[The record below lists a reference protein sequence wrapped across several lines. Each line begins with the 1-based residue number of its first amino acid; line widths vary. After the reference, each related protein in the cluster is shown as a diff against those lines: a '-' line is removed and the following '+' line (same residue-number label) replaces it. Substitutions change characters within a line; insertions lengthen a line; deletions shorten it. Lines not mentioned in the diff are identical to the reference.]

1 MRETIPALASTA
13 LTEVARHCC
22 ELEEGNFA
30 VGFDSGSL
38 HIYGSDGV
46 EISTIGLN
54 ERIIGLANLDGNVV
68 AATST
73 GGVRAFSDKPLWEYS
88 IESGCEM
95 IYPHPD
101 GVLVADSSNRL
112 LLISS
117 QGNLLTSI
125 ECKLPE
131 HISCSSY
138 GVCAVALED
147 GSVLILNSSMEQ
159 LHESPAAA
167 DDVETVSCM
176 TFRSDGVLVVARNS
190 LGVVVDNRP
199 ENRIE
204 CWHPERGL
212 LNSTEIFSRATYLL
226 PTDDGVV
233 VGCFDGTLMMMKIGS
248 IEPEIISQFDYQVSS
263 IASWR
268 DDLLIASWFDLFRV
282 SNDGKIIWQ
291 FEHPGIIDSILS
303 LEERVALI
311 GDDRKSGSIPAP
323 IVIIDPDT
331 PPTEDHIQRE
341 IEEDE
346 KGEFSGAL
354 SLEEESIVESRPEI
368 NPESNQILQDLIEES
383 EVVSLEEESEPD
395 ILEELS
401 SSARAINLPPVADA
415 GEDITVEA
423 DDEGK
428 AEILL
433 DGSRSFD
440 PDGDIAS
447 WAWEDDRHRV
457 IGHTD
462 RIRVRLTKGVHV
474 FYLTVTD
481 DRGSATKSSIT
492 VHVK

>member
-22 ELEEGNFA
+22 ELGEGNFA

-38 HIYGSDGV
+38 HVYGSDGV
-46 EISTIGLN
+46 VINTYELN
-54 ERIIGLANLDGNVV
+54 ERIIGLANSDGTVV
-68 AATST
+68 TATST
-73 GGVRAFSDKPLWEYS
+73 GGVRAFSDNPLWVYS
-88 IESGCEM
+88 IDPGCEM
-95 IYPHPD
+95 ICSHPN

-112 LLISS
+112 LLISP
-117 QGNLLTSI
+117 QGSLLASI

-131 HISCSSY
+131 SISCSSD
-138 GVCAVALED
+138 GVCAAALED
-147 GSVLILNSSMEQ
+147 GSIMILNSSLEL

-176 TFRSDGVLVVARNS
+176 AFRSDGVLVVARNS

-212 LNSTEIFSRATYLL
+212 LNSTEIFSRATVLL
-226 PTDDGVV
+226 PTDDGVAA
-233 VGCFDGTLMMMKIGS
+233 GCFDGTLLMMKVGS
-248 IEPEIISQFDYQVSS
+248 ADSEIIYQFDYQVSS
-263 IASWR
+263 IACWG
-268 DDLLIASWFDLFRV
+268 DDLLIASWFDAFRV
-282 SNDGKIIWQ
+282 SNDGMIIWQ
-291 FEHPGIIDSILS
+291 FEHPGIIDRILP
-303 LEERVALI
+303 LGERVALI

-331 PPTEDHIQRE
+331 PPTEDHIPRE
-341 IEEDE
+341 NEADE
-346 KGEFSGAL
+346 NGEFSGAL
-354 SLEEESIVESRPEI
+354 SAEEEAIVDSRPQA
-368 NPESNQILQDLIEES
+368 NPESSQILQDLNEES
-383 EVVSLEEESEPD
+383 ELEPLEEVSEPD

-401 SSARAINLPPVADA
+401 ASARAINLPPVADA
-415 GEDITVEA
+415 GEDTTVEA

-428 AEILL
+428 AEVLL

-440 PDGDIAS
+440 PDGEIAS
-447 WAWEDDRHRV
+447 WAWEDERQRV
-457 IGHTD
+457 IGNSD
-462 RIRVRLTKGVHV
+462 RIRVRLAKGVHV